1 MYNLCQ
7 IQCPVSLNSNVG
19 NRHALSLCL
28 NYKEYINYISSII
41 DVELHIIEKKNQ
53 SLNKS
58 FISKINIRF

>member
-41 DVELHIIEKKNQ
+41 DVELHIIEKK
-53 SLNKS
+53 KS
-58 FISKINIRF
+58 KFE